1 MQHRLP
7 TTPGALIGYTKHGK
21 PIHVAAGGSQPVDP
35 VPPTPPAPP
44 PDPGPPQDVASLP
57 DWAQKLIHDAR
68 GEAAKHRTAGRTAA
82 DDARAAALKD
92 VAKALGLAGDD
103 KPVDPAE
110 LTAQIQAAQSAQFT
124 AACELN
130 LVRAA
135 GSLGLNVDEAM
146 DSNRFM
152 DAFADA
158 LEESGDV
165 TTLNSGEL
173 STAVQAAAVKA
184 LEKYPKFRTGGQAPA
199 PASTQGAPRPDP
211 SQGSRTGVPAIR
223 HADLAG
229 AVNAFYGQ
237 QRR

>member
-35 VPPTPPAPP
+35 VPPTPPAPVDPVPPTDPTPP

-135 GSLGLNVDEAM
+135 GSLGLNVD
-146 DSNRFM
+146 
-152 DAFADA
+152 
-158 LEESGDV
+158 V